1 MLEDLIMNL
10 ARSSYWQNAYKASK
24 ECGSVSLFEN
34 HSQLSAIQS
43 DFLYWLRAF
52 EICYDDLYSKAYPF
66 LSDKYLKDNDRVKA
80 YLYFRKHNAQQKDQS
95 SGYKDDNKEV
105 SPIKM
110 EIIRPNKKI
119 LK

>member
-24 ECGSVSLFEN
+24 ECSFLALFEN

-52 EICYDDLYSKAYPF
+52 EICYDDLYSKAHPF
-66 LSDKYLKDNDRVKA
+66 LSEKYLKDNTRVRA
-80 YLYFRKHNAQQKDQS
+80 YLYFRKHNAQQKDEK

-105 SPIKM
+105 TPMSM
-110 EIIRPNKKI
+110 TIIRPSKKNA
-119 LK
+119 